1 MARVH
6 DSIFDNFSEE
16 ALEALDFARCQRAD
30 GSFYGTSGQCRK
42 GKEAGD
48 KPAEQT
54 RAKATKSG
62 GVSNEQ
68 AMKLRASLTKQIG
81 DAAKSGDLGKT
92 NNLMQALAAV
102 EGQLKARGVNLS
114 GGGAMADAKADRMS
128 VLKERIAAAKA
139 SGDKK
144 KLKDL
149 RNELQGLQR
158 NAKVEAEARRTGR
171 TFDDVARERAARAD
185 AKIKARIAARYP
197 RMFANKPGAA
207 KGGAMA
213 DAKAGEREVAR
224 GEKFIGRARAAM
236 KRLSNER
243 NVAQMRLQIGRVN
256 QIDEAMKRLRKKAE
270 QVGGRLDELTGT
282 KGQGKYYVS

>member
-6 DSIFDNFSEE
+6 ENIFDNFSEE

-42 GKEAGD
+42 GSPAGA
-48 KPAEQT
+48 KPAE
-54 RAKATKSG
+54 APKG
-62 GVSNEQ
+62 
-68 AMKLRASLTKQIG
+68 
-81 DAAKSGDLGKT
+81 
-92 NNLMQALAAV
+92 
-102 EGQLKARGVNLS
+102 
-114 GGGAMADAKADRMS
+114 DRMS
-128 VLKERIAAAKA
+128 VLKERIATAKA

-144 KLKDL
+144 KLRSL
-149 RNELQGLQR
+149 RHELQGMQL
-158 NAKVEAEARRTGR
+158 NAKVEAEAKRTGK

-197 RMFANKPGAA
+197 QMFANKPGAA
-207 KGGAMA
+207 KGGAMV
-213 DAKAGEREVAR
+213 DAKAGEREIAR
-224 GEKFIGRARAAM
+224 GEKFIGRARVAM
-236 KRLSNER
+236 KKLANER
-243 NVAQMRLQIGRVN
+243 NVAQMRLQIGRMN

>member
-6 DSIFDNFSEE
+6 DGIFDNFSEE

-114 GGGAMADAKADRMS
+114 GGGAMADAKA
-128 VLKERIAAAKA
+128 
-139 SGDKK
+139 
-144 KLKDL
+144 
-149 RNELQGLQR
+149 
-158 NAKVEAEARRTGR
+158 
-171 TFDDVARERAARAD
+171 
-185 AKIKARIAARYP
+185 
-197 RMFANKPGAA
+197 
-207 KGGAMA
+207 
-213 DAKAGEREVAR
+213 GEREVAR
-224 GEKFIGRARAAM
+224 GEKFISRARAAM

-243 NVAQMRLQIGRVN
+243 NIAQMRLQIGRVN

>member
-42 GKEAGD
+42 GKEAGA
-48 KPAEQT
+48 KPAE
-54 RAKATKSG
+54 APKG
-62 GVSNEQ
+62 
-68 AMKLRASLTKQIG
+68 
-81 DAAKSGDLGKT
+81 
-92 NNLMQALAAV
+92 
-102 EGQLKARGVNLS
+102 
-114 GGGAMADAKADRMS
+114 DRMS

-144 KLKDL
+144 KLKGL
-149 RNELQGLQR
+149 RHELQGMQR
-158 NAKVEAEARRTGR
+158 SAKVEAEAKRTGR

-197 RMFANKPGAA
+197 QMFANKPGAA

-213 DAKAGEREVAR
+213 DAKAGEREIAR
-224 GEKFIGRARAAM
+224 GEKFIGRARVAM